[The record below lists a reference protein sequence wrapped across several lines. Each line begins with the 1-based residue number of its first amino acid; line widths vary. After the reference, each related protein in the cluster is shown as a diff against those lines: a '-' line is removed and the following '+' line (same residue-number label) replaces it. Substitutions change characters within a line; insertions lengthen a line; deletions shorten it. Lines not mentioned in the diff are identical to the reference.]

1 MVSNELISVKFAS
14 ERDYKAHVWIVSP
27 LSIRPIILLNGL
39 LAGLDPC
46 FFGFPRVPPIKVE
59 NLHLDMN
66 LPGFKISYHLA
77 LLAVQGAR

>member
-14 ERDYKAHVWIVSP
+14 ERDYKANVWIVSP
-27 LSIRPIILLNGL
+27 SSIGPIILLNGQ

-59 NLHLDMN
+59 SSHLDMN
-66 LPGFKISYHLA
+66 LPGFKINYHLA
-77 LLAVQGAR
+77 LLAVQPVR